1 MEKEILELI
10 NGSYTI
16 NLKNKD
22 KKTKDFFIEMKRENS
37 QIVEANIRLIDKNKY
52 LVEDIKI
59 LSNFIK
65 KSLEKQIIDEDVKRI
80 LKCYED

>member
-1 MEKEILELI
+1 MEKEILERI

-80 LKCYED
+80 LNDYRE

>member
-80 LKCYED
+80 LNDYRE

>member
-80 LKCYED
+80 LKSYED

>member
-10 NGSYTI
+10 NGSNTI

-22 KKTKDFFIEMKRENS
+22 KKIKDFFREMKRENS
-37 QIVEANIRLIDKNKY
+37 QMVKANIRLIDKNKC

-59 LSNFIK
+59 LSNFI
-65 KSLEKQIIDEDVKRI
+65 SRYLEKQIIDEDVKRI
-80 LKCYED
+80 LNNYRE